1 MLTLPLACF
10 RTLRFVLHLG
20 YGIFLAAIFPAV
32 SCGQQRRIVQS
43 WSSALLDILH
53 VRISTSGEVSLREI
67 TKGLIVANHISWLD
81 VIVLNTI
88 LPLRFVA
95 KSEVRQ
101 WPVIGW
107 LCAQAQTLFIAR
119 HKRSDTARTN
129 LQMSES
135 LQQGNCM
142 ALFPEGT
149 TTDGAQ
155 VKHFHSSL
163 LQPAIDAHTNIYPV
177 AIRYHDK
184 NGNRNTDA
192 AYIDEMSFAES
203 LWKILRS
210 RDLHVHVIATSALD
224 TQTAHRRTLAQEAHR
239 LISHALT
246 LTPLVAETRAT
257 HYTGDDT
264 QSRLQSPYSLLLYA
278 PIKPLP
284 HKAR

>member
-1 MLTLPLACF
+1 MLTLPVACF
-10 RTLRFVLHLG
+10 RALRFALHLS
-20 YGIFLAAIFPAV
+20 YGVLLAVALP
-32 SCGQQRRIVQS
+32 SLSNKQQRRILQS
-43 WSSALLDILH
+43 WSAELLAIMH
-53 VRISTSGEVSLREI
+53 VRISTSGAVSLQDVTR
-67 TKGLIVANHISWLD
+67 GLIVANHISWLD
-81 VIVLNTI
+81 VIVLNSI

-95 KSEVRQ
+95 KSEVRD

-149 TTDGAQ
+149 TTDGSQ
-155 VKHFHSSL
+155 VKHFHASL
-163 LQPAIDAHTNIYPV
+163 LQPAIDAQTTIYPV
-177 AIRYHDK
+177 ALRYHDQ

-192 AYIDEMSFAES
+192 AYIDEMSFIES

-210 RDLHVHVIATSALD
+210 RNLHVHVSTTSALD
-224 TQTAHRRTLAQEAHR
+224 TQTVHRRTLAQEAHH

-246 LTPLVAETRAT
+246 LPPLATETRA

-278 PIKPLP
+278 PLKPLP
-284 HKAR
+284 HKEN